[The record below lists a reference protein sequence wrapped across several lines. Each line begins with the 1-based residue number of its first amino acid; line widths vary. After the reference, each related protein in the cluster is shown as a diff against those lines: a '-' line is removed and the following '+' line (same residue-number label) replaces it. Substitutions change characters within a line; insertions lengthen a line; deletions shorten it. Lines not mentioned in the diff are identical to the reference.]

1 MLMSAPPQDSPR
13 ISLTTMALAGS
24 AVLLI
29 LAAFWPTFQGTL
41 EHRDQAREEFRA
53 VMGALRETEEAQ
65 RLLESQADALK
76 TEVDAVRLQARNEFR
91 LILPG
96 ERLEV
101 IQFGEAPGAGERL
114 HTAWLP

>member
-1 MLMSAPPQDSPR
+1 MSAPTQVSPR

-24 AVLLI
+24 AALLI

-41 EHRDQAREEFRA
+41 EHRELAREEFRA

-65 RLLESQADALK
+65 RLLESQADALQ

-101 IQFGEAPGAGERL
+101 IQFGEAPSAEERL
-114 HTAWLP
+114 HTAWVP